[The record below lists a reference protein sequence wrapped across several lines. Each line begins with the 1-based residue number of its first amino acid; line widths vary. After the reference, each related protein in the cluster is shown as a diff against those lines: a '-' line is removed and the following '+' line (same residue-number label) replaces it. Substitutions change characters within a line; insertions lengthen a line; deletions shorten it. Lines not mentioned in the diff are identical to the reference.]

1 MLGNHFYNQIVR
13 KNIIAFG
20 TLFNNI
26 TMKSTDPSTGAVLEE
41 MKVPLAYGPKQKFIV
56 RLEENTSNRKVAIT
70 LPRLYFEMTSI
81 DYDPTRKTSPIQKYK
96 TIINDNGGE
105 VRVQYVPVPYNLSFE
120 LGVIAKSQDDALQIT
135 EQILPYFQPSFSVTL
150 NMIPDMNEKRD
161 IAVVLN
167 NVSYED
173 TWDDSFYERRYIV
186 YTLNFQMK
194 TYLYGP
200 YNTSDVIKKA
210 IIHETLGDRAV
221 NRRAITRT
229 YTPKAKTDINTDG
242 VIAKSQDDA
251 LQISEQI
258 LPYFQPSF
266 SMTLNL
272 IPDMDEKRDI
282 AIVLNNVSYEDTWD
296 DSFYERRYIVYT
308 LQFTVKTYLYGP
320 YNTADV
326 IKKAIIHETIGD
338 KAVNRR
344 TITRT
349 YTPVAKTD
357 INQDGNI
364 DAADTALLDAGDDFG
379 FNEGIEFL

>member
-135 EQILPYFQPSFSVTL
+135 EQILPYFQPSFSMTL
-150 NMIPDMNEKRD
+150 NLIPDMDERETLLL
-161 IAVVLN
+161 VLN

-173 TWDDSFYERRYIV
+173 TWDDSSMSVDTLYI
-186 YTLNFQMK
+186 
-194 TYLYGP
+194 LY
-200 YNTSDVIKKA
+200 S
-210 IIHETLGDRAV
+210 
-221 NRRAITRT
+221 
-229 YTPKAKTDINTDG
+229 
-242 VIAKSQDDA
+242 
-251 LQISEQI
+251 
-258 LPYFQPSF
+258 
-266 SMTLNL
+266 
-272 IPDMDEKRDI
+272 
-282 AIVLNNVSYEDTWD
+282 
-296 DSFYERRYIVYT
+296 
-308 LQFTVKTYLYGP
+308 
-320 YNTADV
+320 
-326 IKKAIIHETIGD
+326 
-338 KAVNRR
+338 
-344 TITRT
+344 
-349 YTPVAKTD
+349 
-357 INQDGNI
+357 
-364 DAADTALLDAGDDFG
+364 LL
-379 FNEGIEFL
+379 